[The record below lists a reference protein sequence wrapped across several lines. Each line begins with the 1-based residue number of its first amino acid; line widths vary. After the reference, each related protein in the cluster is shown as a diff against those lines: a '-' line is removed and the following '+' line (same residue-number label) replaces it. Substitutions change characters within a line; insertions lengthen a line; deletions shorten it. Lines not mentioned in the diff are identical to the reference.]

1 MVRERVPT
9 CYLCVINRLFLNIG
23 SHVGESAE
31 GLHSSCW
38 AATKL
43 PGEVHLVVSVMTTV
57 TEVIKLCSSCPKSKA
72 SGALLF

>member
-1 MVRERVPT
+1 M
-9 CYLCVINRLFLNIG
+9 CVINRLFLNIG

-57 TEVIKLCSSCPKSKA
+57 TEVIKLFKLPQKQGFWCFVVLKY
-72 SGALLF
+72 GFFI